1 MLLRE
6 IFIITIFGFSI
17 WTLLLF
23 IPVGIIA
30 GILSTVTGLASL
42 ASYPA
47 LLYLTGGVLNPISA
61 NITNT
66 SALLFNVVSSGLSS
80 KQELKG
86 HGKELM
92 KVMTIIFFG
101 GIVGVIL
108 LTLLPS
114 KDFEYAVPVFIAAA
128 GIGILLPSKDTT
140 KAATSTEFEEKSV
153 GSKKMLADIALIVG
167 YFLIGIYGSYF
178 GAAAGV
184 ILLAVLSR
192 TSKDPFPVYNAIRNV
207 AMGSANVIGTILY
220 SFKYGQHGS
229 THIYWAL
236 AIPLGIG
243 FLIGGYVGP
252 KLVRILPTKLIKVV
266 TGILALVLAYTQFS
280 SAYSIHLFYFF

>member
-1 MLLRE
+1 MIYIKE
-6 IFIITIFGFSI
+6 FFIITIFGFSV

-23 IPVGIIA
+23 IPVGIVA

-47 LLYLTGGVLNPISA
+47 LLYWGALNPISA

-66 SALLFNVVSSGLSS
+66 SALLFNVVSSGISS
-80 KQELKG
+80 KRELDG
-86 HGKELM
+86 HWKELF

-108 LTLLPS
+108 LTFLPS

-140 KAATSTEFEEKSV
+140 KAPTAKVVEEDNI
-153 GSKKMLADIALIVG
+153 GSKKMLVDFGMIVL
-167 YFLIGIYGSYF
+167 FFVIGIYGSYF

-252 KLVRILPTKLIKVV
+252 KMVRVLPVKLIKIV
-266 TGILALVLAYTQFS
+266 TGILALYLAYTQFV
-280 SAYSIHLFYFF
+280 SAYGIHLFYFF

>member
-1 MLLRE
+1 M
-6 IFIITIFGFSI
+6 
-17 WTLLLF
+17 LF
-23 IPVGIIA
+23 IPVGIVA

-47 LLYLTGGVLNPISA
+47 LLYFTGGALNPISA

-108 LTLLPS
+108 LTYLPS
-114 KDFEYAVPVFIAAA
+114 QDFEYAVPVFIAAA
-128 GIGILLPSKDTT
+128 GIGILLP
-140 KAATSTEFEEKSV
+140 EKKHNQETDV
-153 GSKKMLADIALIVG
+153 QEPKVHSKKMLSDILLIAG
-167 YFLIGIYGSYF
+167 YFVIGIYGSYF

-192 TSKDPFPVYNAIRNV
+192 TSKEPFPVYNAIRNV

-220 SFKYGQHGS
+220 SFKYGQHGD
-229 THIYWAL
+229 THIYWEL

-252 KLVRILPTKLIKVV
+252 KLVRVLPTKLIKIV
-266 TGILALVLAYTQFS
+266 TGILALALAYSQFV
-280 SAYSIHLFYFF
+280 SAYDIHLFYFF

>member
-1 MLLRE
+1 M
-6 IFIITIFGFSI
+6 
-17 WTLLLF
+17 LLF
-23 IPVGIIA
+23 IPVGIVA

-47 LLYLTGGVLNPISA
+47 LLYWGALNPISA

-80 KQELKG
+80 KRELDG
-86 HGKELM
+86 HWKELF

-108 LTLLPS
+108 LTFLPS

-128 GIGILLPSKDTT
+128 GIGILLPSK
-140 KAATSTEFEEKSV
+140 EKKEV
-153 GSKKMLADIALIVG
+153 PKVDIDDKIGKTKMLADIGMIVL
-167 YFLIGIYGSYF
+167 FFIIGIYGSYF

-220 SFKYGQHGS
+220 SFKYGQHGN

-252 KLVRILPTKLIKVV
+252 KMVRVLPVKLIKIV
-266 TGILALVLAYTQFS
+266 TGILALYLAYTQFV
-280 SAYSIHLFYFF
+280 SAYGIHLFYFF